1 MTLWENYAREPAAGL
16 EFSCGISRIRIPCE
30 CAQGLDF
37 TLPESDVEKNI
48 ENRMETGPLTLN
60 PKLLNPKP
68 LIPKPL
74 KP

>member
-1 MTLWENYAREPAAGL
+1 MIEKVVTLWENYPREPAAGL
-16 EFSCGISRIRIPCE
+16 EFSCGISRIRSRIPCE

-60 PKLLNPKP
+60 S
-68 LIPKPL
+68 
-74 KP
+74 